1 MAKYRAYYRNPR
13 IIGAVA
19 IVVLALVV
27 VLTARGGRH
36 EAEPAGGVSD
46 ADPVEVGILTVASAE
61 VADEVSASG
70 TVKPVAESR
79 IAPKIMS
86 NVAAVYVREGD
97 HVRKGQVLVRLES
110 RDLQAQLSQ
119 AQAALSAALAGAN
132 RASTAVHL
140 QSAQTSAGIANAE
153 AEVKAAREQLS
164 MAREGS
170 RRQQK
175 VQAQLAVAQAEAQY
189 RNAKLELDRMQR
201 LFDQGVIARQRLDST
216 QTAHDVAKAGYES
229 AKAQADLVE
238 EGSRRQEIR
247 ALEERVRQA
256 EENLRLARA
265 ASLQNRMSK
274 RSAEEASSQVSQAR
288 AAVDFARVQLGYA
301 TITSPISGVVTE
313 RLVDPGDTV
322 SPGVPVVAV
331 EDDSLYRL
339 EAAAPERDAAGLY
352 VGRMVRVTVGSD
364 ERSGEG
370 RVAVVSPAGDPA
382 TRKFVVKVDLPKGM
396 RSRSGEFGRISFPVG
411 FSRTVVLPEG
421 ALREDGGLTYVFT
434 VGQDKRAKLQVV
446 KTGRK
451 LGGGVEVVSGLAP
464 GDRVIIGRSGSVADG
479 SLVRISE
486 VSDESA
492 RL

>member
-1 MAKYRAYYRNPR
+1 MSKYRAYYRNPR
-13 IIGAVA
+13 AIAV
-19 IVVLALVV
+19 VSVLVLAAVI
-27 VLTARGGRH
+27 VLGVRVGRH
-36 EAEPAGGVSD
+36 KVEPAGGAPD
-46 ADPVEVGILTVASAE
+46 AAPVEVGIITVAFAE
-61 VADEVSASG
+61 IADEVSASG

-97 HVRKGQVLVRLES
+97 RVRKGEVLLRLES
-110 RDLQAQLSQ
+110 RDLSAQLSQ
-119 AQAALSAALAGAN
+119 AQAALRAALAGAN

-140 QSAQTSAGIANAE
+140 QSAQTSADIANAE

-164 MAREGS
+164 MAREGA
-170 RRQQK
+170 RKQQK

-201 LFDQGVIARQRLDST
+201 LFDQGVIPRQRLDST
-216 QTAHDVAKAGYES
+216 QTAHDVAKAAYES

-265 ASLQNRMSK
+265 ATLRNRMSK
-274 RSAEEASSQVSQAR
+274 RNAEEASSQVSQAR

-322 SPGVPVVAV
+322 SPGVPVIAV

-339 EAAAPERDAAGLY
+339 EAAVPEREASRLY
-352 VGRMVRVTVGSD
+352 VGRMVRVALGSD

-370 RVAVVSPAGDPA
+370 RVAVVAPAGDPA
-382 TRKFVVKVDLPKGM
+382 TRKFVVKVDLPK
-396 RSRSGEFGRISFPVG
+396 RIRPRSGEFGRIGFPVG

-434 VGQDKRAKLQVV
+434 VGRDKRARLQVV
-446 KTGRK
+446 KTGRR
-451 LGGGVEVVSGLAP
+451 LDGGIEVVSGLAP
-464 GDRVIIGRSGSVADG
+464 GDRVIVRQSGSVADG